1 MTTRKPRKVLLLGSG
16 AIKIGEAGEFDYSG
30 AQALKA
36 LREEGIR
43 TILVNPN
50 IATIQSD
57 RMFVDK
63 AYFLPVRADYIEGVI
78 AKERPDGVL
87 LTFGGQT
94 ALNAGMELHERGI
107 LKKYGVEVLGTGIY
121 SIEACDDRD
130 LFRRV
135 MEENGLPVP
144 KSMKASSVNEALG
157 IANNLGYPVMVRTA
171 YALGGL
177 GSGIA
182 RDAEELARI
191 AGRGLVCSRIHE
203 VLVEEYIGGWKEFEY
218 EVMRDIKDN
227 CTIVCNIENMDPVGI
242 HTGES
247 IVVAPSQTLT
257 NREYHLLRSAAFRAI
272 RALKIVGEC
281 NIQFAV
287 HPKGEEF
294 RVIEVNSRLSRSSAL
309 ASKATGY
316 PIAYMAAKLSLGYT
330 LPELTNKVTGAT
342 TACFEPALDYVVVK
356 IPRWDLQKFRRASR
370 RIGTQMKSVGEV
382 MAIGRS
388 FEEALQKAVRML
400 DIGRELTDFGD
411 LDPDPSTLREKL
423 LSPTDQ
429 RLFHMA
435 KALHSGWGVEEISA
449 LTAIDP
455 WFICKIEGIVKF
467 EGELRRKGLLPEIL
481 MVAKRLGFSDQ
492 KIGQLTGTGEEK
504 VREARK
510 ALGILPVVKQIDTL
524 AAEWPAATNYL
535 YMTYNGTTDDIP
547 FPRKKKAIVIGSG
560 TYRIGSSVEF
570 DWCCVNMGLALKRDM
585 AEVIM
590 INCNPETVSTDYD
603 SLDKLYFE
611 EITLE
616 RVLDIAEK
624 EDPFGVVV
632 SVGGQTPNNLAMKLW
647 QHGVGVLGT
656 SVEEIDRA
664 EDRKKFSE
672 VLDDLGIRQPPWR
685 QLSSV
690 RKAKEFAGEIGYPV
704 LVRPSYVLSGS
715 AMNVAFDGRQLEQ
728 SLRLAAEVSKDR
740 PVVVTKFMT
749 NAKEVDIDG
758 VCDGKNVFIG
768 AIVEHIENAGR
779 HSGDATMSIPPLTL
793 DKATM
798 EVLRDYTRRIA
809 TALRIRGPF
818 NIQYMVKNGVVY
830 VIETNLRASRSM
842 PFVSKS
848 IGMNLMEMAED
859 AMLGR
864 GIRAGEGRAKR
875 FAVKSPQFSFLPVE
889 GADPVSGVEMDSTG
903 EVACFGETFE
913 EALLSSMIAS
923 GINPPKPG
931 GGVLVSIGRDKWKV
945 IPISEKLVSNGF
957 SLYAT
962 RKTARAIRSCGLKC
976 KMLYKISEGKTPNIM
991 EYLDQRGLDLVI
1003 NIAQLNGDNPKQ
1015 KFQDGYAIRRKAIES
1030 GVPVVT
1036 SVELAGAMLDAI
1048 ENINAKRSPTS
1059 ACATRPS
1066 PGLPKQKIGKVP
1078 APSTAVARALRSP
1091 GGGPRGEVGG

>member
-1 MTTRKPRKVLLLGSG
+1 MNHKPRKVLLLGSG

-36 LREEGIR
+36 MKEEGIR

-57 RMFVDK
+57 RKYVDR
-63 AYFLPVRADYIEGVI
+63 AYFLPVKAEHIEGVI
-78 AKERPDGVL
+78 AKEKPDGIL

-94 ALNAGMELHERGI
+94 ALNAGMELHERGV
-107 LKKYGVEVLGTGIY
+107 LKKYGVSVLGTGIF

-130 LFRRV
+130 MFRRV
-135 MEENGLPVP
+135 MEGNGLPVP
-144 KSMKASSVNEALG
+144 KSMKASSVGEALE
-157 IANNLGYPVMVRTA
+157 IAGRLGYPVMVRTA

-182 RDAEELARI
+182 RDAAQLSQI

-218 EVMRDIKDN
+218 EVMRDSEDN
-227 CTIVCNIENMDPVGI
+227 CAIVCNIENMDPVGI

-257 NREYHLLRSAAFRAI
+257 NREYHVLRTAAFKAI

-287 HPKGEEF
+287 QPESGEY

-316 PIAYMAAKLSLGYT
+316 PIAYVAAKLSLGYT
-330 LPELTNKVTGAT
+330 LPELVNKVTGAT

-370 RIGTQMKSVGEV
+370 KIGTQMKSVGEV
-382 MAIGRS
+382 MAVGRC

-400 DIGRELTDFGD
+400 DIGRELTDFKS
-411 LDPDPSTLREKL
+411 LETDPTVVKEMLQN
-423 LSPTDQ
+423 PTDQ
-429 RLFHMA
+429 RLFYIA
-435 KALHSGWGVEEISA
+435 KALRSGMGSEEVCG

-455 WFICKIEGIVKF
+455 WFIRKIGAIV
-467 EGELRRKGLLPEIL
+467 EYEEAIRSGGLQPVTLKA
-481 MVAKRLGFSDQ
+481 AKQMGFSDK
-492 KIGQLTGTGEEK
+492 KIGELLGKGEAQ

-510 ALGILPVVKQIDTL
+510 ALGIVPVVKQIDTL

-535 YMTYNGTTDDIP
+535 YMTYNGETDDIG
-547 FPRKKKAIVIGSG
+547 FTKGKKAVVLGSG
-560 TYRIGSSVEF
+560 CYRIGSSVEF
-570 DWCCVNMGLALKRDM
+570 DWCCVNMGLALKRYMD
-585 AEVIM
+585 EVIM
-590 INCNPETVSTDYD
+590 VNCNPETVSTDYD
-603 SLDKLYFE
+603 TLDKLYFE

-616 RVLDIAEK
+616 RVLDIADK
-624 EDPFGVVV
+624 EQPFGVVV
-632 SVGGQTPNNLAMKLW
+632 SVGGQTPNNLAMSLSG
-647 QHGVGVLGT
+647 HGVNVLGT
-656 SVEEIDRA
+656 DVECIDRA

-672 VLDDLGIRQPPWR
+672 VLDELGIRQPPWK
-685 QLSSV
+685 QLSSIK
-690 RKAKEFAGEIGYPV
+690 KAKEFAREIGYPV

-715 AMNVAFDGRQLEQ
+715 AMNVAFDDRHLEQ
-728 SLRLAAEVSKDR
+728 SLRLATEVSKDQ

-749 NAKEVDIDG
+749 SAKEVDIDG
-758 VCDGKNVFIG
+758 VCDGRNVFIG
-768 AIVEHIENAGR
+768 SIIEHIENAGR

-793 DKATM
+793 DSATKR
-798 EVLRDYTRRIA
+798 VLRDYTRRIA
-809 TALRIRGPF
+809 IGLRIRGPF

-848 IGMNLMEMAED
+848 IGVNLMSLAAD
-859 AMLGR
+859 AMLGKA
-864 GIRAGEGRAKR
+864 IRPGEGTAKK
-875 FAVKSPQFSFLPVE
+875 FGVKSPQFSFLPIE
-889 GADPVSGVEMDSTG
+889 GADPVCGVEMDSTG
-903 EVACFGETFE
+903 EVACFGELFE
-913 EALLSSMIAS
+913 NALLSSLMAS
-923 GINPPKPG
+923 GISPPRAG
-931 GGVLVSIGRDKWKV
+931 GGVLLSIGRDKWRV
-945 IPISEKLVSNGF
+945 IPIAEKLIRNGF

-962 RKTARAIRSCGLKC
+962 TKTARAVRSCGLRC
-976 KMLYKISEGKTPNIM
+976 KTLYKVSEDKAPNIL
-991 EYLDQRGLDLVI
+991 EYLDQRKLDMVI

-1030 GVPVVT
+1030 GIPVVT
-1036 SVELAGAMLDAI
+1036 NVELAEAMLDSI
-1048 ENINAKRSPTS
+1048 ENVGAKGSS
-1059 ACATRPS
+1059 
-1066 PGLPKQKIGKVP
+1066 
-1078 APSTAVARALRSP
+1078 LRSATNDP
-1091 GGGPRGEVGG
+1091 GRGVSVEKSEAKEAKGGAA